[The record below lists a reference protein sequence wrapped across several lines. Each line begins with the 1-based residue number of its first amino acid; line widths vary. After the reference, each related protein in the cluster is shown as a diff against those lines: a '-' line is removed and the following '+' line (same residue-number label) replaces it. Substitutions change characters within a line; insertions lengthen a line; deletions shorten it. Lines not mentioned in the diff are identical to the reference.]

1 MANNAVKVSDLPTA
15 ANVALT
21 DRLVVLRQPNVN
33 PSVRT
38 VAVSTLI
45 QSIGY
50 ANSST
55 GGLIKIGAG
64 IDVNNGIISV
74 NASGDAAQAYSNA
87 ISYTDTAVATA
98 YANAIA
104 YTNAAISSV
113 TSNTGNFQFVND
125 TMSLN
130 NSDNMYIENPNNA
143 IFIDGLWLAQLTAT
157 QNSAPGGGSG
167 NSQSYSWVYQE
178 PRYGQPTGYA
188 EHGAYVQANNF
199 YSEMYVTTNSDNI
212 FYVDWNDGHTFKR
225 LNYNSNG
232 IFNLPAGG
240 DYQIDGVSV
249 ITPPHP
255 TPNIAYTGT
264 FIGYPDVLPVTTGK
278 NVIYTANGSTVSNN
292 NLYWWDDQFYD
303 GNYDLSGATSIALN
317 NIGGLTGQ
325 FSFGSKSLNV
335 LASIDLGQV
344 AYVSNYFTTNMPSLD
359 YISAGSLAHI
369 QDNLRIYSMDKAET
383 VFDFSNLRY
392 IRNELQFDWNNVL
405 TTFPSFPELKHIG
418 YIYINN
424 NDALNN
430 NALEFPALTY
440 LSFIYFYDNGGIV
453 HGPSFPNLTTTG
465 YIYIV
470 NNPNMVYAPNYPALV
485 TCTSTIDIFNNAA
498 LINTPI
504 FTNLQTVNGN
514 LNIYNCPLMPHAPT
528 LTNLQHVNGNIYFND
543 NTVMNGGFNFSSLK
557 SVYNFYAENCALSQE
572 DVDYIL
578 SILVGLDGTNGT
590 TLFNGLVTLRGGTSS
605 PPSAAGL
612 ASIATLQ
619 GRGCN
624 VYVNS

>member
-1 MANNAVKVSDLPTA
+1 MANNAVRVSDLPAA

-38 VAVSTLI
+38 VSVSTLLANL
-45 QSIGY
+45 SY
-50 ANSST
+50 ANT
-55 GGLIKIGAG
+55 TTAG
-64 IDVNNGIISV
+64 VVKVGNNLSV
-74 NASGDAAQAYSNA
+74 NATGFLNA
-87 ISYTDTAVATA
+87 EAGGGVA
-98 YANAIA
+98 
-104 YTNAAISSV
+104 
-113 TSNTGNFQFVND
+113 NTGNITFSNTIISQ
-125 TMSLN
+125 
-130 NSDNMYIENPNNA
+130 NSGENIYINNPNNA
-143 IFIDGLWLAQLTAT
+143 IQI
-157 QNSAPGGGSG
+157 GGSWLVQMSASEDANNIWG
-167 NSQSYSWVYQE
+167 NGNTTAYAWVYQD
-178 PRYGQPTGYA
+178 PQHGQPTGYA
-188 EHGAYVQANNF
+188 EHGSYLQANNR
-199 YSEMYVTTNSDNI
+199 YSESYVTTSPNAV
-212 FYVDWNDGHTFKR
+212 FYIGYNDGSTYKR

-498 LINTPI
+498 LINTPT

-514 LNIYNCPLMPHAPT
+514 LNIYNCHLMPHAPT
-528 LTNLQHVNGNIYFND
+528 LTNLQHVNGNIYLND
-543 NTVMNGGFNFSSLK
+543 NTVMTGGFNFSSLK
-557 SVYNFYAENCALSQE
+557 SVSNFYAENCALSQA